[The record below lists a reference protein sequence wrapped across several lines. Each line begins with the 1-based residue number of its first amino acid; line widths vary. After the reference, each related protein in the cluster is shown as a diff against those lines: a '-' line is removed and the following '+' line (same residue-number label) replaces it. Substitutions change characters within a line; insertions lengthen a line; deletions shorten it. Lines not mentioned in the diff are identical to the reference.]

1 MALVTYKVSFEVT
14 LEGSHPRKWIPDTIQ
29 QGLETGETGETA
41 GNWEFEEVEEKVVD
55 SSSS

>member
-29 QGLETGETGETA
+29 QGLENGETA
-41 GNWEFEEVEEKVVD
+41 GNWEFEEVEEKAVD
-55 SSSS
+55 SSST